1 MSMGLARKY
10 RPTLFRNVVGQDLF
24 VRILR
29 NALAQGRLSS
39 GLLLTGIR
47 GVGKT
52 TLARLV
58 AKALS
63 CTARD
68 TDQEPCNACPSCL
81 ALIQDK
87 HVDILEM
94 DAASH
99 TGVDDIRQ
107 ILDSCS
113 YKPLLGNCKIYIIDE
128 VHMLSKSAFNALLK
142 TLEEPPAH
150 VTFIF
155 ATTDVAKVPL
165 TVVSRCQQL
174 HLHRVKSDIL
184 AEHLKDIA
192 QKEGYSAEQSVYD
205 LLARY
210 SEGGVR
216 DALSLLERV
225 LLIASPQSPITVDD
239 VLSILGLPHTQWLDQ
254 WFQCLSH
261 GDGPGM
267 VSLIRQQYHHGSE
280 PITLLSQCMQLI
292 HEKTMA
298 SLNSPEHHSPI
309 ALDRYD
315 QWWQL
320 GQKGLSEL
328 SASPFP
334 LLALEM
340 VALRMA
346 YMTLFPTQSQ
356 ILSFIEPVG
365 NKASSGAASGP
376 SAHKITE
383 PHGARI
389 GNRYTAEPTSSHQ
402 QALPHTRNPY
412 TPEESSRNGPPTGDS
427 DPERKTK
434 SSPVI
439 WDKASMASLDD
450 LLSALAQ
457 AREGLLHA
465 HVRSNVSWVGWDDA
479 ALVLHWDKTRGA
491 MPKTFS
497 GAFDQFFKQ
506 HIQKGHHIRWNDTAQ
521 GMSQLAQEEQEKDH
535 YHALAKQ
542 NPAVQTILKTFPDVT
557 IEQITRL

>member
-58 AKALS
+58 AKAVS
-63 CTARD
+63 CSARD
-68 TDQEPCNACPSCL
+68 ADQEPCNACPSCL
-81 ALIQDK
+81 ALMQDK

-165 TVVSRCQQL
+165 TVISRCQQL

-184 AEHLKDIA
+184 AKHLKEITE
-192 QKEGYSAEQSVYD
+192 KEGYSADPAAYD
-205 LLARY
+205 VLAEY

-225 LLIASPQSPITVDD
+225 LLISSSESPITVGD
-239 VLSILGLPHTQWLDQ
+239 VLSILGLPRTQWLDQ
-254 WFQCLSH
+254 WFESLCH

-267 VSLIRQQYHHGSE
+267 ISLIRQQYHQGSE
-280 PITLLSQCMQLI
+280 PITLLSRFMQLI
-292 HEKTMA
+292 HEKTVSCLKNPA
-298 SLNSPEHHSPI
+298 AQNPAPQNPPI

-320 GQKGLSEL
+320 GQKGLAEL

-356 ILSFIEPVG
+356 ILSFIEPPSISG
-365 NKASSGAASGP
+365 PSSGALV
-376 SAHKITE
+376 HKTTE
-383 PHGARI
+383 SQGA
-389 GNRYTAEPTSSHQ
+389 PTSNHQ
-402 QALPHTRNPY
+402 QALPHTSNRY
-412 TPEESSRNGPPTGDS
+412 TPEHSSQGGSSSGDS
-427 DPERKTK
+427 ESEKRIKTSPVVWNK
-434 SSPVI
+434 SSI
-439 WDKASMASLDD
+439 GSLDD
-450 LLSALAQ
+450 LLLALAQ
-457 AREGLLHA
+457 AREGLLHT

-479 ALVLHWDKTRGA
+479 ALVLHWDKTRGE

-497 GAFDQFFKQ
+497 SGFDQFFKQ
-506 HIQKGHHIRWNDTAQ
+506 HIQKGHHIRWNDTAH
-521 GMSQLAQEEQEKDH
+521 GMSQLAQEEQEKNH
-535 YHALAKQ
+535 YDALAKQ

-557 IEQITRL
+557 IEQITKV

>member
-1 MSMGLARKY
+1 MSIGLARKY

-68 TDQEPCNACPSCL
+68 TDQEPCNGCPSCL

-113 YKPLLGNCKIYIIDE
+113 YKPLLGNHKIYIIDE

-165 TVVSRCQQL
+165 TVISRCQQL

-184 AEHLKDIA
+184 AQHLNDIA
-192 QKEGYSAEQSVYD
+192 EQEGYSADPAAYEV
-205 LLARY
+205 LAQY

-225 LLIASPQSPITVDD
+225 LLISSPESTITVDD
-239 VLSILGLPHTQWLDQ
+239 VLSILGLPRTPWLDQ
-254 WFQCLSH
+254 WFECLCR
-261 GDGPGM
+261 GDGPAM
-267 VSLIRQQYHHGSE
+267 ISLIRQQYHQGSE
-280 PITLLSQCMQLI
+280 PSTLLSQCMQWI
-292 HEKTMA
+292 HEKTMVC
-298 SLNSPEHHSPI
+298 LNNPTQNPPI

-320 GQKGLSEL
+320 GQKGLAEL
-328 SASPFP
+328 NTSPFP

-346 YMTLFPTQSQ
+346 YMTHFPTQSQ
-356 ILSFIEPVG
+356 ILSFIEPG
-365 NKASSGAASGP
+365 GHKASTGAVGP
-376 SAHKITE
+376 TARHITE
-383 PHGARI
+383 SKVSNP
-389 GNRYTAEPTSSHQ
+389 N
-402 QALPHTRNPY
+402 ALLHTRSQDPSQGY
-412 TPEESSRNGPPTGDS
+412 SAGHATDDS
-427 DPERKTK
+427 DGEKRIKTAPVVWNK
-434 SSPVI
+434 SRIV
-439 WDKASMASLDD
+439 SLDD
-450 LLSALAQ
+450 LLLALAQ

-465 HVRSNVSWVGWDDA
+465 HVRSNVSWVGWDDT
-479 ALVLHWDKTRGA
+479 ALVLHWNKTRGE

-497 GAFDQFFKQ
+497 SGFDQFFKQ
-506 HIQKGHHIRWNDTAQ
+506 HMEKGHHIRWNDTAH
-521 GMSQLAQEEQEKDH
+521 GLSQLAQEEQEKDH
-535 YHALAKQ
+535 YDALAKQ
-542 NPAVQTILKTFPDVT
+542 NAAVQTILKTFPDVT
-557 IEQITRL
+557 IEQITKL